1 MANKIK
7 PLDDDNILEFLQS
20 SVRSS
25 SGHDDPITRSR
36 GTYTLD
42 QLQPYELNPRQTRN
56 PKYHEIKES
65 IRAIGLKSP
74 PDVTR
79 RNPDDEKLSIR
90 DGGNTRLEILWELY
104 QEYREKAEQTQ
115 DADEKQA
122 LLIKADSFYRIE
134 CDFVPFHS
142 DLDSLSAHMV
152 ENESR
157 GDMIFI
163 ERALAVE
170 RYKQLFRELDEQ
182 EALAQGEIYEHKDLS
197 SRKLAERISKTGWIV
212 NQSHIVRYN
221 YAANTLLEAIPTA
234 LWNGSGQSVV
244 RSISSLYNAYEILWK
259 ATEAGEQDPEHIS
272 VLFYGTLKDYDDEQV
287 DLDGFK
293 QSLDLALSELT
304 GLPAMAIMTEIT
316 ALLANSRKSL
326 KHEPDALRQA
336 AANSVRLSEPAG
348 TPEVTPPAPEVSG
361 SLSSLLDN
369 TQTTLPSAAKQAPSS
384 ANTTKQTT
392 TGSSNQNSGPRS
404 ESAEPLAQPMSIG
417 DLRTQIIEQVQQIA
431 AMAPAPGVGLT
442 ILDNPSDPLQKEL
455 IDEHVYFDVADFVL
469 PDALPAPR
477 FPDDLLRTAIWW
489 QLQKAAQDYVL
500 FIKNRDSF
508 TDVVQGTLASFIQ
521 YYQRYR
527 KENHLTEVILMLEH
541 ELYKH
546 PEILSA
552 CCRLSLLLSQH
563 RSVLN
568 MSDFSNK
575 EV

>member
-1 MANKIK
+1 MSNKIK

-36 GTYTLD
+36 GIYTLD

-74 PDVTR
+74 PDITR

-90 DGGNTRLEILWELY
+90 DGGNTRLEILRELY
-104 QEYREKAEQTQ
+104 QEYQEKAEQTQ

-122 LLIKADSFYRIE
+122 LLVKAESFYRIE

-170 RYKQLFRELDEQ
+170 RYKQLFREQDEQ
-182 EALAQGEIYEHKDLS
+182 EALVRGETYEHKDLS
-197 SRKLAERISKTGWIV
+197 SRKLAERISNTGWIV
-212 NQSHIVRYN
+212 NHSHIVRYN

-234 LWNGSGQSVV
+234 LWAGAGFSVA
-244 RSISSLYNAYEILWK
+244 RNISSLYNAYEILWK

-272 VLFYGTLKDYDDEQV
+272 SLFYDSLKDYDDEQV

-293 QSLDLALSELT
+293 QSMDLALSQLT

-336 AANSVRLSEPAG
+336 AANSVRSPDLAG
-348 TPEVTPPAPEVSG
+348 STEVTPPDSEVSG
-361 SLSSLLDN
+361 SSSLLDN
-369 TQTTLPSAAKQAPSS
+369 TQTTLPSASKQSPSP
-384 ANTTKQTT
+384 AGTTKQTNT
-392 TGSSNQNSGPRS
+392 VSSNQNAGAGTETP
-404 ESAEPLAQPMSIG
+404 APDTQPLSIG
-417 DLRTQIIEQVQQIA
+417 DLRSQIIDTVQQIA

-455 IDEHVYFDVADFVL
+455 IDAHIYFDVVEFVNPNSL
-469 PDALPAPR
+469 PTPR
-477 FPDDLLRTAIWW
+477 YPDDVLRTAIWW

-500 FIKNRDSF
+500 LIENRDSYSEVF
-508 TDVVQGTLASFIQ
+508 SQTLSSFILN
-521 YYQRYR
+521 YQRYR

-541 ELYKH
+541 ELYQH